1 MSVLKNIHHLTF
13 VVADLDAA
21 VAAYQSKLGLEPFQ
35 YDELPGRGVTTAR
48 VKVGDVWIVLVSP
61 QDDVSDVALHLAA
74 NGEGLLLMSFGVDD
88 LDQAI
93 TDLAARGTIAGE
105 RRVGLDDWQIADID
119 TAAELKVNCHLTQ
132 SDLGNDR

>member
-13 VVADLDAA
+13 VVEDLEGA
-21 VAAYQSKLGLEPFQ
+21 VSAYQRKLGLEPFQ
-35 YDELPGRGVTTAR
+35 YDELKSRGVTTAR

-61 QDDVSDVALHLAA
+61 QDDDSEVAMHLAA

-93 TDLAARGTIAGE
+93 ADLATRGTSASE
-105 RRVGLDDWQIADID
+105 RRIGLDDWKIADLD

-132 SDLGNDR
+132 SD

>member
-21 VAAYQSKLGLEPFQ
+21 VSAYRSKLGLEPFQ
-35 YDELPGRGVTTAR
+35 YDELPSRSVITAR

-61 QDDVSDVALHLAA
+61 QDDDSDVARHLAV

-93 TDLAARGTIAGE
+93 ADLATRGTTASE
-105 RRVGLDDWQIADID
+105 RRIGLDDWQIADLD
-119 TAAELKVNCHLTQ
+119 TAADLKVNCHLTQ
-132 SDLGNDR
+132 SD

>member
-21 VAAYQSKLGLEPFQ
+21 VSAYERKLGLEPFL
-35 YDELPGRGVTTAR
+35 YDELPSRGVTTAR

-61 QDDVSDVALHLAA
+61 QDDDSDVARHLAV

-88 LDQAI
+88 LEQAVA
-93 TDLAARGTIAGE
+93 DLAARGTRASA
-105 RRVGLDDWQIADID
+105 RRVGVDDWQIADID
-119 TAAELKVNCHLTQ
+119 TLAELKVNCHLTQ
-132 SDLGNDR
+132 SG